1 MKSKTF
7 VAVIAVAGI
16 AAGGLLMWTG
26 DASQSSSPKRV
37 ASVSSA
43 GSQINRS
50 QVNRDADKRVP
61 EAEAVPSDLAAQVS
75 ATTQSLGP
83 MSNCVEITKAV
94 MCPFFG
100 NIPFVREV
108 TGQIAAWGQISC
120 PAG

>member
-1 MKSKTF
+1 MKSKTLI
-7 VAVIAVAGI
+7 AVIAVAGI
-16 AAGGLLMWTG
+16 AAGGLLMWPG
-26 DASQSSSPKRV
+26 DASQSSLPKRV

-43 GSQINRS
+43 GSQSNQS
-50 QVNRDADKRVP
+50 QVSSDADKRLT
-61 EAEAVPSDLAAQVS
+61 ETQAVSSDLAAQVA

-83 MSNCVEITKAV
+83 ISNCVEITKAV

-108 TGQIAAWGQISC
+108 TGQIATWGQISC

>member
-1 MKSKTF
+1 MKSKTLT
-7 VAVIAVAGI
+7 AVIAVAGI
-16 AAGGLLMWTG
+16 AAGGLFMWPG
-26 DASQSSSPKRV
+26 DASQSKRV

-43 GSQINRS
+43 GSQSNQS
-50 QVNRDADKRVP
+50 QVSSDADKRLT
-61 EAEAVPSDLAAQVS
+61 ETQAVSSDLAAEVA

-83 MSNCVEITKAV
+83 ISNCVEITKAV

-108 TGQIAAWGQISC
+108 TGQIATWGQISC